1 MTHEKLLALL
11 ADLSLAEKIGQL
23 SMLQVSTCLG
33 GKPAPFGPLLDMQ
46 VTPEQMAL
54 AGCFAC
60 NVPPEPAAYAQVV
73 RGMAAAHPH
82 HIPPLMLRDV
92 IHGFRTIFP
101 LPLAVGCTFDER
113 YAQAMGRI
121 SATEAAACGLHMT
134 AGPMMDVARDPRWGR
149 VLETPGESPV
159 LTAAMSAA
167 MVRGFRGEGVDRPDA
182 IAACAKHFAAYGLC
196 QAGQEYA
203 PVDVSRAELY
213 NVYLPPFKAALDA
226 GCDGVMTAFVAVD
239 RVPCVCNDFLLRR
252 ILRQAWGSDAVTMS
266 DYDDVRQLMHQGVAT
281 DLKDCARLAITGGL
295 DMDFLSLAYL
305 TKLQALVEEGEV
317 AEETID
323 AACLRVLLL
332 KNRLGLFEN
341 PVKNDDPAYAAAVCA
356 RPEHRRM
363 ALETALR
370 SCVLLKNEGVLPLQP
385 GTKVALVG
393 SHADEHDLLGAWA
406 VDGIRP
412 DTETLREAFAREARI
427 TLTDVAQ
434 ADVILLAM
442 GESKPETGEAASK
455 AHPLLRPE
463 QMAELEALAATG
475 KPVALVLICGRPL
488 ILTDALPHCRAL
500 LNAWFP
506 GSLGAEAV
514 RQLVMGDANPS
525 GHLSMT
531 FPRCVGQIPIHHD
544 QLTSCRPVGSRG
556 AGSHFVNQYID
567 EENAP
572 LFPFGFGLSYTGFAL
587 ENVRL
592 EGEVLEAE
600 VRNTGERD
608 GETVVQLYGRVRHA
622 RIIRPQRTLMGWQ
635 RVAVKVGET
644 LTVRIPLR
652 LDRLRLVDCDGQ
664 IVALSGAVDLY
675 VGFDSD
681 AATHAVY
688 EIT

>member
-1 MTHEKLLALL
+1 MQYRRNYRVIDLEILRENVRLIRQSVD
-11 ADLSLAEKIGQL
+11 ADVQL
-23 SMLQVSTCLG
+23 
-33 GKPAPFGPLLDMQ
+33 
-46 VTPEQMAL
+46 MA
-54 AGCFAC
+54 
-60 NVPPEPAAYAQVV
+60 VV
-73 RGMAAAHPH
+73 KA
-82 HIPPLMLRDV
+82 D
-92 IHGFRTIFP
+92 
-101 LPLAVGCTFDER
+101 
-113 YAQAMGRI
+113 
-121 SATEAAACGLHMT
+121 
-134 AGPMMDVARDPRWGR
+134 
-149 VLETPGESPV
+149 
-159 LTAAMSAA
+159 
-167 MVRGFRGEGVDRPDA
+167 
-182 IAACAKHFAAYGLC
+182 AYGHGIV
-196 QAGQEYA
+196 QTA
-203 PVDVSRAELY
+203 
-213 NVYLPPFKAALDA
+213 KAALDA
-226 GCDGVMTAFVAVD
+226 GADALAV
-239 RVPCVCNDFLLRR
+239 
-252 ILRQAWGSDAVTMS
+252 
-266 DYDDVRQLMHQGVAT
+266 
-281 DLKDCARLAITGGL
+281 
-295 DMDFLSLAYL
+295 
-305 TKLQALVEEGEV
+305 ALVEEGEV

-323 AACLRVLLL
+323 AACLRVLML

-341 PVKNDDPAYAAAVCA
+341 PVKNDDPAHAAAVCA

-434 ADVILLAM
+434 ADVILLAT
-442 GESKPETGEAASK
+442 GEIKPETGEAASK

-544 QLTSCRPVGSRG
+544 RLTSCRPVGSRG

-567 EENAP
+567 EENTP

-592 EGEVLEAE
+592 EGAALEA
-600 VRNTGERD
+600 VVHNTGERD

-635 RVAVKVGET
+635 RVAVKAGET

-652 LDRLRLVDCDGQ
+652 LERLRLVDCDGQ

-688 EIT
+688 EIA